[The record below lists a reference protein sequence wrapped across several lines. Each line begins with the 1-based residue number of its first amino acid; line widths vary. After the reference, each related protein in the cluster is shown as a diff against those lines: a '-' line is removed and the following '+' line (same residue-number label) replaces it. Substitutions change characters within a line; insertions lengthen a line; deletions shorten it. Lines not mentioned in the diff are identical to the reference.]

1 MSTQIFTQKN
11 SFIFQIFEGG
21 LFESEENQLSG
32 ALHSLHP
39 VISMSLSRGGGG
51 LIWQLKER
59 STNIHEE
66 KYIIIFHVYYMK
78 FKVKRDILK

>member
-1 MSTQIFTQKN
+1 M
-11 SFIFQIFEGG
+11 FEGG
-21 LFESEENQLSG
+21 LFESEENQLSE

-39 VISMSLSRGGGG
+39 VTSMSLSRGRGGE

-66 KYIIIFHVYYMK
+66 KYMIIFHVYYMK
-78 FKVKRDILK
+78 FKVKRDILKW